1 LACFSVLNGNFT
13 FVFELALE
21 GSVILVLTVDSSPE
35 ECFTGE
41 AAVTTV
47 VDMLDCGV
55 STDPTGDL
63 AALAPNNN
71 CTHLSFLDLGIVT

>member
-1 LACFSVLNGNFT
+1 MRKVKADIV
-13 FVFELALE
+13 V
-21 GSVILVLTVDSSPE
+21 VVVVVVVVPE
-35 ECFTGE
+35 ECFAGE

-71 CTHLSFLDLGIVT
+71 CTHLSFLDLR

>member
-1 LACFSVLNGNFT
+1 MRKVKADIV
-13 FVFELALE
+13 V
-21 GSVILVLTVDSSPE
+21 VVVVVPE

-71 CTHLSFLDLGIVT
+71 CTHLSFLDLR